1 MTEIEIDGERIFING
16 KVITSNNNQLRK
28 IVAGLYMPDGI
39 PRYEPEY
46 VIAISAVNTLGAKII
61 SGDALTT
68 LAPKKG
74 NLY

>member
-1 MTEIEIDGERIFING
+1 
-16 KVITSNNNQLRK
+16 LRK

-61 SGDALTT
+61 RGDALTT